1 MYYFII
7 RFSSTQCFTRIVPA
21 TPNHGLTKIPVVNMI
36 SDAKLKEH
44 VRKGIPIVVTNQM
57 NSWPAMKRWADLN
70 YFKEACPY
78 YQFDD
83 VPFVDYINY
92 VVEIENYI
100 KKHLTPQE
108 AMNFE
113 VEDSFYFSHNEKLLL
128 KKELIK
134 NNVYNNDIDK
144 FNLEQNEKIILENL
158 SQKISETII
167 SSIINLDD
175 N

>member
-1 MYYFII
+1 MNKFFLRFLAFFFILMLSACSYKPI
-7 RFSSTQCFTRIVPA
+7 FSVNNYNFKINEIIFTGER
-21 TPNHGLTKIPVVNMI
+21 
-36 SDAKLKEH
+36 
-44 VRKGIPIVVTNQM
+44 
-57 NSWPAMKRWADLN
+57 
-70 YFKEACPY
+70 
-78 YQFDD
+78 
-83 VPFVDYINY
+83 YINR
-92 VVEIENYI
+92 IIKNNLDLI
-100 KKHLTPQE
+100 KKEDKQRKREYNLLIQTSKKKLIVSKDSKGDPLKFDLIVTTY
-108 AMNFE
+108 FE
-113 VEDSFYFSHNEKLLL
+113 ISHNEKLLL